1 MFNSW
6 SFRKKLIFLWL
17 AIQFVITGVTA
28 LLVVRSATESMEKDI
43 IYQSEQIQPVL
54 NSALVTPLIQ
64 RDYASVIAILK
75 ELITSDNI
83 EEITIK
89 DGNGNTVAK
98 EPLDSNQKN
107 NADIPPYVIEFP
119 IRADGINLG
128 KATVAISRVRL
139 VETRSNILVY
149 TSLVGIASLLIFY
162 LLTIFIS
169 RYITKPI
176 SELADI
182 AEGISQGD
190 FKTPQFIKR
199 NDEIGLLQ
207 NAFQSMSAEI
217 ARRIN
222 DLRLLNADLETRVRD
237 RTESL
242 QLVRDELIQKIDS
255 LNLLAAVVDK
265 STFGISIADLKSPG
279 IPLIYVNPAFT
290 KVTGYS
296 AEETIGTQCRI
307 FQDGITD
314 AEAMNQINLAIE
326 DQSACTV
333 EFMDHHKNGEAF
345 WNRLSIF
352 PVIIEDSSP
361 RYYVIFQTDI
371 STLKKVSTEREA
383 LLQEMQENQRLKSLG
398 VLVAGLAHE
407 INNPIGIALT
417 ATTHISQTS
426 ATMRQNVM
434 NLKDTELTEFLE
446 DEEIAFQLIFDNLRR
461 ASDLVRGF
469 KDIAADRSLD
479 EKKEINLCSY
489 IQSIEQSILPV
500 LKKAHCKLTVEIDP
514 SISLRINTGSLGQL
528 ITNLVLN
535 ATIHAFDGL
544 EDCRIQITGNQNSQY
559 LTLKISDNGNGIPVH
574 VLPNLFTPFF
584 TTNRSKGGTGLG
596 LYVSQQI
603 ATEVFKGSLNVQNLP
618 DGGCEF
624 TLQIPKH

>member
-28 LLVVRSATESMEKDI
+28 LLVVRSAMESMEKDI

-128 KATVAISRVRL
+128 KATVAISRIRL

-199 NDEIGLLQ
+199 NDEIGQLQ

-265 STFGISIADLKSPG
+265 SSFGISIADLKSPG

-326 DQSACTV
+326 NKSACTV

-371 STLKKVSTEREA
+371 SALKKVSTEREA

-479 EKKEINLCSY
+479 EKKEINLRSY

-544 EDCRIQITGNQNSQY
+544 ENCRIQITGNQNSQY
-559 LTLKISDNGNGIPVH
+559 VTLKISDNGNGIPVH

-596 LYVSQQI
+596 LYVSRQI
-603 ATEVFKGSLNVQNLP
+603 ATEVFKGGLNVQNLP

>member
-83 EEITIK
+83 DEITIK
-89 DGNGNTVAK
+89 DGNGNIVAK

-107 NADIPPYVIEFP
+107 NVDIPPYVIEFP
-119 IRADGINLG
+119 IRTDGINLG

-182 AEGISQGD
+182 AEGISQGE

-265 STFGISIADLKSPG
+265 STFGISIADLRSPG

-326 DQSACTV
+326 NKSACTV

-479 EKKEINLCSY
+479 EKKEINLRSY

-500 LKKAHCKLTVEIDP
+500 LKKAYCKLTVEIDP

-559 LTLKISDNGNGIPVH
+559 VTLKISDNGNGIPVH

-596 LYVSQQI
+596 LYVSRQI

>member
-1 MFNSW
+1 
-6 SFRKKLIFLWL
+6 
-17 AIQFVITGVTA
+17 
-28 LLVVRSATESMEKDI
+28 
-43 IYQSEQIQPVL
+43 
-54 NSALVTPLIQ
+54 
-64 RDYASVIAILK
+64 
-75 ELITSDNI
+75 
-83 EEITIK
+83 
-89 DGNGNTVAK
+89 
-98 EPLDSNQKN
+98 
-107 NADIPPYVIEFP
+107 
-119 IRADGINLG
+119 
-128 KATVAISRVRL
+128 
-139 VETRSNILVY
+139 
-149 TSLVGIASLLIFY
+149 
-162 LLTIFIS
+162 
-169 RYITKPI
+169 
-176 SELADI
+176 
-182 AEGISQGD
+182 
-190 FKTPQFIKR
+190 
-199 NDEIGLLQ
+199 
-207 NAFQSMSAEI
+207 MSAEI

-255 LNLLAAVVDK
+255 LNLLAAVVDN

-326 DQSACTV
+326 NKSACTV

-371 STLKKVSTEREA
+371 SALKKVSTEREA

-469 KDIAADRSLD
+469 KDIATDRSLD
-479 EKKEINLCSY
+479 EKKEINLRSY

-500 LKKAHCKLTVEIDP
+500 LKKARCKLTVEIDP
-514 SISLRINTGSLGQL
+514 SISLQINTGSLGQL

-559 LTLKISDNGNGIPVH
+559 VTLKICDNGNGIPVH

-596 LYVSQQI
+596 LYVSRQI

>member
-28 LLVVRSATESMEKDI
+28 LLVVRSATESMKKDI

-83 EEITIK
+83 DEITIK
-89 DGNGNTVAK
+89 DGNGNIVAK

-107 NADIPPYVIEFP
+107 NVDIPPYVIEFP
-119 IRADGINLG
+119 IRTDGINLG

-182 AEGISQGD
+182 AEGISQGE

-222 DLRLLNADLETRVRD
+222 DLRLLNADLETRIRD

-265 STFGISIADLKSPG
+265 STFGISIADLRSPG

-326 DQSACTV
+326 NKSACTV

-479 EKKEINLCSY
+479 EKKEINLRSY

-559 LTLKISDNGNGIPVH
+559 VTLKISDNGNGIPVH

-596 LYVSQQI
+596 LYVSRQI